1 MNDLPWLWMGVRPGP
16 DATRI
21 LVQEPRCPVLKARL
35 PDAPQHPR
43 ALETLAE
50 GVALWCGRP
59 LYVALGVA
67 AEDALCVSPHWHATV
82 DALTRT
88 PLVTI
93 EPVIGIPRAPWRV
106 EDRSGLGDFR
116 DVRQLR
122 GRRHR

>member
-21 LVQEPRCPVLKARL
+21 LVQEPQCLVLKARL

-59 LYVALGVA
+59 LYVDGVRSLRLPRYSWYPHTARGHLGY
-67 AEDALCVSPHWHATV
+67 ERRRSKWSISPWM
-82 DALTRT
+82 LTNA
-88 PLVTI
+88 
-93 EPVIGIPRAPWRV
+93 IPW
-106 EDRSGLGDFR
+106 LW
-116 DVRQLR
+116 
-122 GRRHR
+122 